1 MRRRYT
7 RSYRRSGYV
16 RRRKWSPVFFSQIS
30 NLSSDTTF
38 GTVTLAQNSVNQ
50 GGTAPIA
57 TIVKVKNFKVV
68 VDVVSVTTSNG
79 SPSSTFAIMY
89 LPQGYTADINLM
101 TAHPEWIMAWRSI
114 DLQTTNTVQVSSRL
128 TRNLNSGDSIIFFI
142 TRNFT
147 GAAPVFGL
155 SLQVSF
161 VTCNN

>member
-1 MRRRYT
+1 MPRRYT

-16 RRRKWSPVFFSQIS
+16 RRRKWSPVFFAQTST
-30 NLSSDTTF
+30 LSADTPF
-38 GTVTLAQNSVNQ
+38 GTVTLAQNSANQ
-50 GGTAPIA
+50 GGTSPIA
-57 TIVKVKNFKVV
+57 TIIKVKNFKVV
-68 VDVVSVTTSNG
+68 VDVLSVSGAQG
-79 SPSSTFAIMY
+79 SPSSTFAIMF

-101 TAHPEWIMAWRSI
+101 TTHPEWIMAWRSI

-147 GAAPVFGL
+147 GSAPVFGL